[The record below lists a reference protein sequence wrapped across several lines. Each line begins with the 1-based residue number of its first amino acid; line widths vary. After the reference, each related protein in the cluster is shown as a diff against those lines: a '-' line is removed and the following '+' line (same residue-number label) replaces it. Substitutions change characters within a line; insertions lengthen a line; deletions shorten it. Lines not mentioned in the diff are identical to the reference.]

1 MRTFIFITTEGFTFS
16 PNNTDSEPDI
26 ENCQVLG
33 LEIANN
39 AAEAFKNLKRNNSI
53 LNDLGFKKV
62 CCYELTNEN
71 SPQYFSLL

>member
-16 PNNTDSEPDI
+16 PNNADSEPDI

-33 LEIANN
+33 LENANN
-39 AAEAFKNLKRNNSI
+39 APEAFENLKRNNII

-62 CCYELTNEN
+62 CCYELAKEN
-71 SPQYFSLL
+71 SPMYFSLL